1 MYSAKADLEAA
12 LTADKLSRLAQN
24 AAGDSDEI
32 IKENIEEAITKA
44 DSEIDLYIGSHYTL
58 PLPEVPDIIK
68 QVSVELAICNL
79 KKKKDL
85 IDNDYKERYA
95 WAKQILKDIASGK
108 VILDLGDDAEST
120 DYPEDIILSSDDPIN
135 W

>member
-44 DSEIDLYIGSHYTL
+44 DSEIDLYVGSHYTL
-58 PLPEVPDIIK
+58 PLADVPDIIK

-95 WAKQILKDIASGK
+95 WAKQILKDITSGK

>member
-1 MYSAKADLEAA
+1 LP
-12 LTADKLSRLAQN
+12 
-24 AAGDSDEI
+24 I
-32 IKENIEEAITKA
+32 IKKNIEEAITKA
-44 DSEIDLYIGSHYTL
+44 DSEIDLYVGSHYTL
-58 PLPEVPDIIK
+58 PLADVPDIIK

>member
-32 IKENIEEAITKA
+32 IKKNIEEAITKA
-44 DSEIDLYIGSHYTL
+44 DSEIDLYVGSHYTL
-58 PLPEVPDIIK
+58 PLADVPDIIK

-108 VILDLGDDAEST
+108 VILDLGDDADST

>member
-1 MYSAKADLEAA
+1 MYFAKADLEAA

>member
-44 DSEIDLYIGSHYTL
+44 DSEIDLYVGSHYTL
-58 PLPEVPDIIK
+58 PLADVPDIIK

-108 VILDLGDDAEST
+108 VILDLGDDADST